1 MKIKWFGQNSFQV
14 IGNEVSVAIDPQT
27 AEIET
32 DIVIQTE
39 DAEFKIEHEDL
50 ISWPG
55 EYEMKDVI
63 IHAAPV
69 GVGKEEKKIVSF
81 EVDGIRLC
89 AMANVTETPATSL
102 ISELG
107 DIDILFM
114 PMTVKPKVALETIE
128 EFDPRMVI
136 LSNFKAAEDD
146 DLPLL
151 GDFLKGIGQSG
162 LEAEEK
168 LEISSRA
175 SLDSEN
181 TVYKYLAL

>member
-1 MKIKWFGQNSFQV
+1 MKIKWFGQNSFQI
-14 IGNEVSVAIDPQT
+14 IGKEVSVSIDPQKSDV
-27 AEIET
+27 ET
-32 DIVIQTE
+32 DIIIQTE
-39 DAEFKIEHEDL
+39 GSELKFEHENL

-69 GVGKEEKKIVSF
+69 GVGDEEKKIVSF

-89 AMANVTETPATSL
+89 AMADVTETPSTNL

-128 EFDPRMVI
+128 EFDPRMVV
-136 LSNFKAAEDD
+136 LSNFKASENDE
-146 DLPLL
+146 LPIL
-151 GDFLKGIGQSG
+151 GDFLKEIGQSG
-162 LEAEEK
+162 LAAEEK